1 MLTRSYGNWSS
12 SLINIMTQILR
23 LHWKYSKTKLI
34 SYTRQLSIMWR
45 SNRSQR
51 RKKRP
56 LKTKSSTS
64 LFELEYEIDAYED
77 RDAPYC
83 LKDFSKIDI
92 VIAPLME
99 RINCLLL
106 YYKNEDLHWNFDI
119 ISRYM
124 DAMER
129 RPAYRATQSDIHTH
143 AYNLPAYIGRC

>member
-1 MLTRSYGNWSS
+1 MNY
-12 SLINIMTQILR
+12 
-23 LHWKYSKTKLI
+23 H
-34 SYTRQLSIMWR
+34 
-45 SNRSQR
+45 
-51 RKKRP
+51 
-56 LKTKSSTS
+56 
-64 LFELEYEIDAYED
+64 ED
-77 RDAPYC
+77 GDAPYC

-143 AYNLPAYIGRC
+143 AYNLPAYIGRCYFPFGKTSTRMSEAVDTGTFNPNDFFDVFEETIPNKDQPLEPQLSR